1 MPAEPHMTTE
11 ERGVERTELHQ
22 YSKFSPPVLDASM
35 QLRTLASAINA
46 SDPHRGSKDETGWQL
61 CDRLWTEELN
71 AAQMAQL
78 ITEARGSSLRP
89 LELASYHARDDLLVL
104 AWHKPVPTSREA
116 TETWRCAVHDL
127 LSRKFGEWHG
137 WLLPNEDGAY
147 VPTPPPPPSGGS
159 LYELLKPE
167 AASLLTTTSTLYPS
181 DHMAIG
187 LSSSAHGAEA
197 TLQDSATP

>member
-1 MPAEPHMTTE
+1 M
-11 ERGVERTELHQ
+11 
-22 YSKFSPPVLDASM
+22 
-35 QLRTLASAINA
+35 
-46 SDPHRGSKDETGWQL
+46 
-61 CDRLWTEELN
+61 
-71 AAQMAQL
+71 
-78 ITEARGSSLRP
+78 
-89 LELASYHARDDLLVL
+89 
-104 AWHKPVPTSREA
+104 
-116 TETWRCAVHDL
+116 HDL

-197 TLQDSATP
+197 TLQDLHGFFLRYWREASTPPPPGLDAAPAQIALAFAGMAKAVEVVSCVLAPLL